1 MASGQKTYIEKQAEQ
16 ANRERAAKA
25 AALKKAA
32 DADVLQR
39 IKTARNRAAQERT
52 VDSAKIQERFASRA
66 VSRIGKDFNGLI
78 KSRRIHAAG
87 RDAIHWGRKGATPLG
102 RARVELERHAL
113 RQANG
118 DTPELRAYTDFST
131 AYCFVNAD
139 KVPKYTQR
147 EDVKR
152 WVARIRG
159 AMYHELGHMQFSI
172 PSRMVIERA
181 DFTLDEVK
189 AIQPDLKLITE
200 KMVTN
205 SWKGSMKVMHDNFG
219 EVHQAW
225 NMLEDQRMETAVVR
239 DYPYAPNYL
248 TPLITKLIILDS
260 PNRELSWTLIGGRKY
275 LPVEIRDASRDR
287 FNEWFD
293 TQAQDVKDLLHTDPT
308 VTPADQWLE
317 IVDSYKQATT
327 CVDMFVA
334 MCAAQLWLEQ
344 LNLPSSD
351 DSHDSAQYEPM
362 DAAEMGRREKG
373 GATAPGQER
382 SNVRASGGDDD
393 GDGEGEEGGDGKSTT
408 SSKSASNDKAP
419 ETFGTLEEIATE
431 VLDDALNDLP
441 ADSTIGESLR
451 EAEGDGLLPYDRQTE
466 DLPSEWVDK
475 ANTVSVGIER
485 ALQAFVTANEPIW
498 KARQQVGVLDPLAYR
513 TRETGAIDYRR
524 FLDDSGREGMDVHV
538 SMLCDNSGSM
548 GGSMGALSAA
558 LLAMA
563 TACERVGAG
572 YDIVLWSTEYYRVE
586 EPTVP
591 TLYPHLGG
599 TEVVPALEDLKN
611 APVGQHVKNHLVL
624 LFTDGAWYDHPDLT
638 KYRENDMHINR
649 KFVLAKYGSAGS
661 ADYGADKVVQ
671 LTDIL
676 DFPQLLEAGLR
687 ELAGGRN

>member
-1 MASGQKTYIEKQAEQ
+1 MPTGQKTYIEKQAEQ
-16 ANRERAAKA
+16 ANRERAAKQ

-39 IKTARNRAAQERT
+39 IKVARNRAAQERT

-87 RDAIHWGRKGATPLG
+87 RDAADWGRRGAGVKLG
-102 RARVELERHAL
+102 RAVVQLEHVYHNEEA
-113 RQANG
+113 
-118 DTPELRAYTDFST
+118 PELRAYTDFSS
-131 AYCFVNAD
+131 AHCYVNVD

-189 AIQPDLKLITE
+189 AIQPDLKLITK
-200 KMVTN
+200 KMVEN

-248 TPLITKLIILDS
+248 TPLITKLMILDS
-260 PNRELSWTLIGGRKY
+260 PHRELSWTLIGGRKY
-275 LPVEIRDASRDR
+275 LPATIRDASRDR

-293 TQAQDVKDLLHTDPT
+293 TQAQDVKDMLHTDPT

-344 LNLPSSD
+344 LDLPSND
-351 DSHDSAQYEPM
+351 ESHDGAQWEPM
-362 DAAEMGRREKG
+362 SAAEMGNREKG
-373 GATAPGQER
+373 GATQPGQER
-382 SNVRASGGDDD
+382 SDVRSSGGDEEGDD
-393 GDGEGEEGGDGKSTT
+393 GDEDGKGDKP
-408 SSKSASNDKAP
+408 SKSASNDKAVA
-419 ETFGTLEEIATE
+419 ESFGTLEEIATE

-441 ADSTIGESLR
+441 ADGIIGEAMR
-451 EAEGDGLLPYDRQTE
+451 EAEADGLLPYDRQTE

-498 KARQQVGVLDPLAYR
+498 RNRQEVGVLNPLAYR
-513 TRETGAIDYRR
+513 TRETGSIDYRNY
-524 FLDDSGREGMDVHV
+524 LDDSGREGMDVHV

-572 YDIVLWSTEYYRVE
+572 YDIVLWSTEYYRVD

-611 APVGQHVKNHLVL
+611 APIGQHVNNHLVL
-624 LFTDGAWYDHPDLT
+624 LFTDGAWYDQPNLA
-638 KYRENDMHINR
+638 KYRDNDQHINR